1 MKTGNADG
9 IEEKDFFGRVSSP
22 RKVITRKPVNLHK
35 KRLKR
40 TRGQE
45 APNSGWR
52 NWPDSKNIN
61 PHNRTFSHFPIFH
74 TSLHKLSKLSRH
86 MAETKSKGTDNFKKK
101 NTQKRQSPTWISDI
115 RSGRSLSVEF
125 FKEKRVALM
134 VFLVAILS
142 LMGLRYKTKTKME
155 EIKRLTAE
163 LQRAEK
169 PKLRGKGGLYVAH

>member
-1 MKTGNADG
+1 
-9 IEEKDFFGRVSSP
+9 
-22 RKVITRKPVNLHK
+22 
-35 KRLKR
+35 
-40 TRGQE
+40 
-45 APNSGWR
+45 
-52 NWPDSKNIN
+52 
-61 PHNRTFSHFPIFH
+61 
-74 TSLHKLSKLSRH
+74 

-125 FKEKRVALM
+125 FKKNAWLLM

-163 LQRAEK
+163 LQRAESS
-169 PKLRGKGGLYVAH
+169 KLQEKAAYMSLIRETEMKRLVEEIGLGLEFQEFPPYELQLEKD